1 MRGAVI
7 TLGIVAL
14 AVALWQSFAPESSP
28 VKQIDLEEE
37 QLIASY
43 LLEGTRRHFSEDGA
57 ASDVPGNR
65 RGDPMAEQRR
75 NHTQRNPLSSAGR
88 KRRGL
93 GYWCSGWGFL

>member
-14 AVALWQSFAPESSP
+14 SVALWQSFAPESSP

-57 ASDVPGNR
+57 ASDVLEIGEATRWQNSEETALSEIR
-65 RGDPMAEQRR
+65 YQAQAE
-75 NHTQRNPLSSAGR
+75 NGAVWDLS
-88 KRRGL
+88 L
-93 GYWCSGWGFL
+93 IHI